1 MFRDSVPRPMHGRD
15 QKVLLPRSCSGTRSA
30 ANALSKLHGIL
41 LTAKPLKADGLFLQP
56 SQQCCSGRW
65 TWKINQSIP
74 IVAEIEQ
81 IADRR
86 NLRLKSRARISDG
99 SQRRFFVAHGKNL
112 RCWIKTL

>member
-1 MFRDSVPRPMHGRD
+1 M
-15 QKVLLPRSCSGTRSA
+15 
-30 ANALSKLHGIL
+30 L

-56 SQQCCSGRW
+56 SQQCCCGRW
-65 TWKINQSIP
+65 TWKIDQSTP

-99 SQRRFFVAHGKNL
+99 PGRRFFVGPGENL
-112 RCWIKTL
+112 RRKINALLCAKMIEWE